1 MKLRE
6 AAMNI
11 KTNWREIIIK
21 LLDLYPEI
29 ENVYKMDYIHLDGV
43 HKIYPETEN
52 IFNCF
57 NYFNVE
63 DTKVVILGQDP
74 YHGEGQANGLAFAV
88 NSDIKIPPSLRNILK
103 KLDKPLVDRTLTNW
117 AEQGILL
124 LNCALTVKEK
134 TPRSYLKLWKSFT
147 ISILGHV
154 AKYSNNTV
162 FVSWGGFAFDIY
174 ANVQPDSYPNKN
186 HKLMVCSHPS
196 PLGCNKKMQG
206 NPSFNE
212 YNTFMEVNKFLG
224 EKRAIIW

>member
-11 KTNWREIIIK
+11 KTNWREIIIE

-29 ENVYKMDYIHLDGV
+29 DNVYRMESNNFDGV
-43 HKIYPETEN
+43 HKIYPEFKN

-88 NSDIKIPPSLRNILK
+88 NSDVKIPPSLKNILK
-103 KLDKPLVDRTLTNW
+103 KFDKPLVDRTLTNW
-117 AEQGILL
+117 AKQGILL

-134 TPRSYLKLWKSFT
+134 SPRSYLKLWKPFT
-147 ISILGHV
+147 IAILHHIT
-154 AKYSNNTV
+154 KYTNSTC
-162 FVSWGGFAFDIY
+162 FVSWGGFALDIY
-174 ANVQPDSYPNKN
+174 GNVQPNIHPNKN
-186 HKLMVCSHPS
+186 HKMFVCSHPS
-196 PLGCNKKMQG
+196 PLGCNKKMKEF
-206 NPSFNE
+206 PSFNKF
-212 YNTFMEVNKFLG
+212 NTFMEVNKFLG
-224 EKRAIIW
+224 EKKVIVW